1 MSFFS
6 QGPFTK
12 QTDSQKYKA
21 SWMLKRERE
30 KKKKTFEI
38 CESDDALGKVT
49 STCLAR
55 FKDRNESLT
64 IIDVIA
70 M

>member
-1 MSFFS
+1 MDLDSWRKSGDERRGRMSFFS

-30 KKKKTFEI
+30 REKKKKPLK
-38 CESDDALGKVT
+38 SANLMML
-49 STCLAR
+49 LA
-55 FKDRNESLT
+55 K
-64 IIDVIA
+64 
-70 M
+70 